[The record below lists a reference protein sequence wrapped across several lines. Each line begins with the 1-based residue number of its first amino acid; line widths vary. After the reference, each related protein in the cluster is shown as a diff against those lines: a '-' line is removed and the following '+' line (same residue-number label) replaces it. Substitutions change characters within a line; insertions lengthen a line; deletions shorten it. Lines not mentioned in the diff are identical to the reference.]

1 MHHFF
6 VTSMHDINL
15 KHLMKKK
22 ILLGSFTVVCMV
34 IALVGCSDSTTETEK
49 SKTEIQEEKKPLVER
64 EPEVKA
70 YFEVMNTIIEEYL
83 TVGETVLNSVEKLD
97 SGDLGLLE
105 SAAAVQ
111 ELSESWEEIEE
122 LEKSL
127 EQQGTIKEN
136 IESKLTPKDML
147 EFKEMYQ
154 NSAKRIED
162 LVKRLEE
169 VDYKKYLKM

>member
-1 MHHFF
+1 
-6 VTSMHDINL
+6 
-15 KHLMKKK
+15 MKKK
-22 ILLGSFTVVCMV
+22 FLFGSLTLLCFVFVL
-34 IALVGCSDSTTETEK
+34 IGCSDSSSETEAAG
-49 SKTEIQEEKKPLVER
+49 TEKQEPKKPLVER

-70 YFEVMNTIIEEYL
+70 YFEVMNTIIDEYL

-111 ELSESWEEIEE
+111 ELYESWEEIEE
-122 LEKSL
+122 LEKAL

-154 NSAKRIED
+154 GSATRIEA

-169 VDYKKYLKM
+169 VDYEKYLNM